1 MTTSPV
7 DSQTETTA
15 PVARLSATDISV
27 GYHGQP
33 VVSELNLELHSGQV
47 VVLLGPN
54 GAGKTTTLLTLAGE
68 LTPLVG
74 EVRMEGE
81 LVPIGIYQRA
91 RRGLAFVTEERSV
104 FMEMTVAENLLVG
117 RCDVDAATAIFP
129 ELKRLM
135 KRRAGLLSGGEQQML
150 TLARALARAPQI
162 LLVDELSLGLAPQV
176 VTRLLAAV
184 REAAD
189 SGLAVLLVEQ
199 HVQQAMR
206 IADYVY
212 VLDRGRVVLHGQR
225 EDVAG
230 RIAEIEASY
239 LDPTQQ
245 SRTEHD

>member
-1 MTTSPV
+1 MTTTSV
-7 DSQTETTA
+7 DSTA
-15 PVARLSATDISV
+15 GTAARPARLSAAGITT

-33 VVSELNLELHSGQV
+33 VVSDLNLDLHPGQV

-68 LTPLVG
+68 LTPLGG

-81 LVPIGIYQRA
+81 LVPTGIYQRA

-117 RCDVDAATAIFP
+117 RCDADAATAIFP
-129 ELKRLM
+129 ELRPLM
-135 KRRAGLLSGGEQQML
+135 KRRAGLLSGGEQQMV
-150 TLARALARAPQI
+150 TLARALARMPQI

-189 SGLAVLLVEQ
+189 NGLAVLLVEQ

-212 VLDRGRVVLHGQR
+212 VLDRGSVVLDGKR

-239 LDPTQQ
+239 LDPT
-245 SRTEHD
+245 RHAANH